1 MASNPGY
8 HLFYFTSSYCWQS
21 ERTKCPWIATFGAW
35 VLAQNSA
42 CVYTLSTQYVS
53 VYIIYSLS
61 PCQTPFW
68 NASLAGGTEQW
79 IVLELATMM
88 RTQGPGAHFSSAR
101 VRRRLLLLAYKVFGP
116 TLAPLPEFRRAQWV
130 PCLGTQCVRCLSPF
144 SNISALFAVQEV
156 MGRAKNATQAFSF
169 VWSLPLLLRR
179 DLLYMGRFCPE
190 VQPLTILYV
199 KVPLSYLFA
208 LVLTN
213 GTPCTYRNLEGF
225 IPFDCLFYM

>member
-35 VLAQNSA
+35 VLAQNGA
-42 CVYTLSTQYVS
+42 CVYTLRTQYVS

-68 NASLAGGTEQW
+68 NASLAGSTEQW

-88 RTQGPGAHFSSAR
+88 RTQDP
-101 VRRRLLLLAYKVFGP
+101 VP
-116 TLAPLPEFRRAQWV
+116 TLVVLASGGDYSCSPTRSLAQLWPHCLNSGV
-130 PCLGTQCVRCLSPF
+130 PSEYRTGAPCLGTQCVRCLSPF
-144 SNISALFAVQEV
+144 SSISALFAVQEV

-199 KVPLSYLFA
+199 KVPLCSCIDKWYPLH
-208 LVLTN
+208 
-213 GTPCTYRNLEGF
+213 
-225 IPFDCLFYM
+225 IP

>member
-1 MASNPGY
+1 MPT
-8 HLFYFTSSYCWQS
+8 LV
-21 ERTKCPWIATFGAW
+21 
-35 VLAQNSA
+35 VLASGGD
-42 CVYTLSTQYVS
+42 
-53 VYIIYSLS
+53 YSCS
-61 PCQTPFW
+61 PTR
-68 NASLAGGTEQW
+68 SLAQLWPHCLNSGVPSEY
-79 IVLELATMM
+79 
-88 RTQGPGAHFSSAR
+88 RTGA
-101 VRRRLLLLAYKVFGP
+101 
-116 TLAPLPEFRRAQWV
+116 

-144 SNISALFAVQEV
+144 SNISALFVVQEV

-169 VWSLPLLLRR
+169 VCSLPLLLRR

-208 LVLTN
+208 LLLTN

>member
-21 ERTKCPWIATFGAW
+21 ERTKRPWIATFGAW
-35 VLAQNSA
+35 VLAQNGA
-42 CVYTLSTQYVS
+42 CVYTLRTQYVS

-68 NASLAGGTEQW
+68 NASLAGSAEQW

-101 VRRRLLLLAYKVFGP
+101 VRKRLLLLAYEVFGS

-130 PCLGTQCVRCLSPF
+130 PY
-144 SNISALFAVQEV
+144 
-156 MGRAKNATQAFSF
+156 
-169 VWSLPLLLRR
+169 WSTVPGHPVCTLPKSLLE
-179 DLLYMGRFCPE
+179 YF
-190 VQPLTILYV
+190 
-199 KVPLSYLFA
+199 
-208 LVLTN
+208 
-213 GTPCTYRNLEGF
+213 GF
-225 IPFDCLFYM
+225 ICGARGHGKGEKCHASF

>member
-1 MASNPGY
+1 MYIRLISLLLRTNVHVLQSFPRRNNYLDFFKMWMASNLGY

-35 VLAQNSA
+35 VLAQNGA
-42 CVYTLSTQYVS
+42 CVYTLTTQYVS

-68 NASLAGGTEQW
+68 NASLAGSTEQW

-116 TLAPLPEFRRAQWV
+116 TAWIQACPVSTVLEHRAWAPSV
-130 PCLGTQCVRCLSPF
+130 Y
-144 SNISALFAVQEV
+144 
-156 MGRAKNATQAFSF
+156 AT
-169 VWSLPLLLRR
+169 
-179 DLLYMGRFCPE
+179 
-190 VQPLTILYV
+190 
-199 KVPLSYLFA
+199 
-208 LVLTN
+208 
-213 GTPCTYRNLEGF
+213 
-225 IPFDCLFYM
+225 